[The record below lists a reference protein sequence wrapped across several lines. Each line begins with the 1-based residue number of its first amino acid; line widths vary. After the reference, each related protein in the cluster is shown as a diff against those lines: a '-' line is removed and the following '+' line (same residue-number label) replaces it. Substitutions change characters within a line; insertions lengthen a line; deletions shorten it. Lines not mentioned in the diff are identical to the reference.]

1 MNNRAQD
8 HTPGAADGG
17 VPAPGTAEAAVSPAE
32 EALWRLESLAPDT
45 PVNNVPV
52 AFAVAG
58 RVDAERLRAALAAV
72 AGRHQALRTGY
83 RDAGSRLVKRVL
95 AAGECPLP
103 VGETELPGEPTSAD
117 LAPVTAVPF
126 PLDGTPPVRAA
137 LFRSPDTDVVCVTAH
152 RLVLDEISGPL
163 LREHLIA
170 AYEQHADEATATAGE
185 ATGTAGTAAPGLS
198 SVPPSGP
205 ASVPPSL
212 PPSGPEAAAPSPRSL
227 AFWQAELAGADTGT
241 QELSCTAP
249 DPDRPTLAAAQLDRT
264 LPAPVEAGLRRLA
277 DDLGVPQP
285 AILLAAYY
293 VLLETHGA
301 GPDLLVGLPVDLR
314 PVLAARALGRH
325 TGQVPLRLRT
335 EHKESVRDLVL
346 RSAERLAAATVH
358 AAAAEAAQPGL
369 LPPATPGRPPLPFRH
384 TFEYRTDTVTCP
396 AAFTFG
402 GLAARPFP
410 VTSGTAHFDL
420 HLTATAPQDPHGATA
435 LRLRYRTELFD
446 PALAGLLLARYE
458 TVLRAFT
465 ADPDRAVGDVSW
477 WSGRDHEIIGAAND
491 TASPVEPAT
500 VLDAVRLQVRRAPAA
515 VAVVEGEHTVDYG
528 QLWNAA
534 HAMAT
539 RLKDTGVRPGD
550 VVAIALPRGAELVAA
565 VLGTWLAGAAYVPVD
580 AAHPRERIRHQL
592 SDSAATV
599 LVADEHTAVLAGPDG
614 PAVLH
619 APPAGHAPQLPAPDG
634 PVGDPAAC
642 AYLMYTSGSTGRP
655 KGTLIGHAALANLAA
670 HFAAQLAAE
679 PGDTMLWTTTFAFD
693 MSGVELFVPLVSGG
707 RLVAAPDRARSDG
720 RVLRELLE
728 RHDVRFVQATP
739 TTWRLVADRAADCL
753 RGRSVLIGGE
763 PVPLPLA
770 RRLLAAGCELHHAY
784 GPTETTIWSTSRVIA
799 QDPGARLDVGR
810 PIRNTR
816 VHVSDAH
823 GRDLPVG
830 VRGELCISGTGV
842 ALGYHGRPELDAE
855 RFGVHPEHGRFYRT
869 GDVACW
875 RADGLLD
882 LFGRIDRQVKLRGNR
897 IELGEIEATLTAHPQ
912 VAAAAVIMV
921 GDPSGDG
928 VLIGC
933 LEPSGDV
940 LDTADVH
947 EHARTRLSRS
957 MLPGDLVTVDALPV
971 NGNGKVDLRELERI
985 VTARRTHRTAP
996 GPTGTSPSDA
1006 VGRPGTAAGAD
1017 VLTDQ
1022 LVQVWRT
1029 VLRRADA
1036 DADTDFFA
1044 AGGHSMLAAVAMQ
1057 EFQNLSG
1064 RSLGLSEIFEQST
1077 PRQLAARIRATDT
1090 AAEGAPQP

>member
-1 MNNRAQD
+1 MNDFAQD

-17 VPAPGTAEAAVSPAE
+17 APAPGTAETAVSPAE
-32 EALWRLESLAPDT
+32 EALWRLESLAPGT
-45 PVNNVPV
+45 SVNNVSV

-58 RVDAERLRAALAAV
+58 RVDAERLRVALAAV
-72 AGRHQALRTGY
+72 AERHQALRTGF

-103 VGETELPGEPTSAD
+103 VGETELPGEPTPAD
-117 LAPVTAVPF
+117 LATVTAAPF

-152 RLVLDEISGPL
+152 RLVLDDVSGPL
-163 LREHLIA
+163 LRDHLTA
-170 AYEQHADEATATAGE
+170 AYEEN
-185 ATGTAGTAAPGLS
+185 TGTVGTAET
-198 SVPPSGP
+198 GP
-205 ASVPPSL
+205 A
-212 PPSGPEAAAPSPRSL
+212 AAAPSL
-227 AFWQAELAGADTGT
+227 AFWRTELAGASTGT

-249 DPDRPTLAAAQLDRT
+249 DPDRPTLAAAQLDRI
-264 LPAPVEAGLRRLA
+264 LPASVEADLRRLA
-277 DDLGVPQP
+277 DDLGVPP
-285 AILLAAYY
+285 SAILLAAYC

-314 PVLAARALGRH
+314 PVPAARALGRH
-325 TGQVPLRLRT
+325 TGEVPLRLRT

-346 RSAERLAAATVH
+346 RSAERLVAATAH
-358 AAAAEAAQPGL
+358 AAAAEAELSRL
-369 LPPATPGRPPLPFRH
+369 LPPAAPGRPPLPFRH
-384 TFEYRTDTVTCP
+384 TFEHRTVTCP
-396 AAFTFG
+396 ATFTFG
-402 GLAARPFP
+402 GLAARTFP
-410 VTSGTAHFDL
+410 VPSGTARFDL

-446 PALAGLLLARYE
+446 PALAELLLARYE

-491 TASPVEPAT
+491 TTGPVEPET
-500 VLDAVRLQVRRAPAA
+500 VLDAVRLQVRRAPD
-515 VAVVEGEHTVDYG
+515 AVVVVDGERAVDYG

-599 LVADEHTAVLAGPDG
+599 LVADEHTAALAGPDG

-619 APPAGHAPQLPAPDG
+619 APPADQAPQVPATDA

-670 HFAAQLAAE
+670 HFAAQLAAA

-720 RVLRELLE
+720 RVLRALLE

-784 GPTETTIWSTSRVIA
+784 GPTETTIWSTSRVID

-875 RADGLLD
+875 RADGLID

-947 EHARTRLSRS
+947 EHARARLSRS
-957 MLPGDLVTVDALPV
+957 MLPGDLVTVDPLPV
-971 NGNGKVDLRELERI
+971 NANGKVDLRELERI

-996 GPTGTSPSDA
+996 DPTGTGAPDA
-1006 VGRPGTAAGAD
+1006 AGRPGVAAGAD
-1017 VLTDQ
+1017 ALTDQ

-1029 VLRRADA
+1029 VLRREDA

-1090 AAEGAPQP
+1090 AAEGAPQS

>member
-1 MNNRAQD
+1 MNNFAQD
-8 HTPGAADGG
+8 HTPGAAGG
-17 VPAPGTAEAAVSPAE
+17 GAPAFGTAETAVSPAE
-32 EALWRLESLAPDT
+32 ETLWRLESSAPDT
-45 PVNNVPV
+45 PVNNVSV

-58 RVDAERLRAALAAV
+58 HVDAERLRAALAAV
-72 AGRHQALRTGY
+72 AERHQALRTAY
-83 RDAGSRLVKRVL
+83 RGAGSRLVKRVL
-95 AAGECPLP
+95 AAAECPLP
-103 VGETELPGEPTSAD
+103 VAETELPGEPTPAD
-117 LAPVTAVPF
+117 LAPVTAAPF

-152 RLVLDEISGPL
+152 RLILDEISGPL
-163 LREHLIA
+163 LRDHLAA
-170 AYEQHADEATATAGE
+170 AYEQRATEGTATAGT
-185 ATGTAGTAAPGLS
+185 AQTGPVPAPD
-198 SVPPSGP
+198 
-205 ASVPPSL
+205 
-212 PPSGPEAAAPSPRSL
+212 AAAPNPQSL
-227 AFWQAELAGADTGT
+227 AFWRAELAGASTDSL
-241 QELSCTAP
+241 ELSCTAP

-264 LPAPVEAGLRRLA
+264 LPPPAAAGLRRLA
-277 DDLGVPQP
+277 DDLGVPQS

-293 VLLETHGA
+293 VLLEAHGA
-301 GPDLLVGLPVDLR
+301 GPDLLVGLPIDLR
-314 PVLAARALGRH
+314 PVHAAHALGRH

-346 RSAERLAAATVH
+346 RSAERLAAATAH
-358 AAAAEAAQPGL
+358 AAAAEAAQSGL
-369 LPPATPGRPPLPFRH
+369 LPPAAPGRLPLPFRH
-384 TFEYRTDTVTCP
+384 TFEFRTGTSPV
-396 AAFTFG
+396 AFTFG

-410 VTSGTAHFDL
+410 ATSGTARFDL
-420 HLTATAPQDPHGATA
+420 DLTATAPQDTHGATA

-446 PALAGLLLARYE
+446 PALAELLLARYE

-491 TASPVEPAT
+491 TAGPVEPAT

-515 VAVVEGEHTVDYG
+515 AAVVDGERTVEYR

-599 LVADEHTAVLAGPDG
+599 LVADEHTAALAGPDG

-619 APPAGHAPQLPAPDG
+619 APPADHAPQTPAPDA
-634 PVGDPAAC
+634 PVADPAAC

-655 KGTLIGHAALANLAA
+655 KGTLVGHAALANLAA
-670 HFAAQLAAE
+670 HFAAQLAAA

-707 RLVAAPDRARSDG
+707 RVVAAPDRARSDG

-739 TTWRLVADRAADCL
+739 TTWRLVVDRAADCL

-770 RRLLAAGCELHHAY
+770 RRLLAARCELHHAY

-882 LFGRIDRQVKLRGNR
+882 LFGRSDRQVKLRGNR

-933 LEPSGDV
+933 LEPSGDT

-947 EHARTRLSRS
+947 EHARARLSRS
-957 MLPGDLVTVDALPV
+957 MLPGDLVTVDPLPV
-971 NGNGKVDLRELERI
+971 NGNGKVDHRELERI
-985 VTARRTHRTAP
+985 VTARRTHRTA
-996 GPTGTSPSDA
+996 TSPSGTGAPDA
-1006 VGRPGTAAGAD
+1006 ADRPGTAAGVDA
-1017 VLTDQ
+1017 LTDQ

-1029 VLRRADA
+1029 VLRREDA

-1090 AAEGAPQP
+1090 AAEGAPQT

>member
-1 MNNRAQD
+1 MNDFAQD

-17 VPAPGTAEAAVSPAE
+17 APAPGTAETAVSPAE
-32 EALWRLESLAPDT
+32 EALWRLEELAPGT
-45 PVNNVPV
+45 PVNNVSV

-58 RVDAERLRAALAAV
+58 RVDAERLQAALAAV
-72 AGRHQALRTGY
+72 AERHQALRTGY

-95 AAGECPLP
+95 AAAECPL
-103 VGETELPGEPTSAD
+103 VLEETELPGEPTPAD
-117 LAPVTAVPF
+117 LAPVTAAPF

-163 LREHLIA
+163 LRDHLTA
-170 AYEQHADEATATAGE
+170 AYEENIGTV
-185 ATGTAGTAAPGLS
+185 GTAET
-198 SVPPSGP
+198 GP
-205 ASVPPSL
+205 AA
-212 PPSGPEAAAPSPRSL
+212 EAPSL
-227 AFWQAELAGADTGT
+227 AFWRTELAGANTDA

-264 LPAPVEAGLRRLA
+264 LPASAEAGLRRLA
-277 DDLGVPQP
+277 DDLGVPP
-285 AILLAAYY
+285 SAILLAAYY

-314 PVLAARALGRH
+314 PVPAARALGRY
-325 TGQVPLRLRT
+325 TGEVPLRLRT

-346 RSAERLAAATVH
+346 RSAERLAAATAH
-358 AAAAEAAQPGL
+358 AAAAEAELAGL
-369 LPPATPGRPPLPFRH
+369 LPPAAPGRPPLPFRH
-384 TFEYRTDTVTCP
+384 TFEHRTVTCP

-402 GLAARPFP
+402 GLDARPFP
-410 VTSGTAHFDL
+410 VTSGTARFDL

-446 PALAGLLLARYE
+446 PALAELLLARYE

-491 TASPVEPAT
+491 TAGPVEPAT
-500 VLDAVRLQVRRAPAA
+500 VLDAVRLQVRRAPD
-515 VAVVEGEHTVDYG
+515 AVVVVDGERTVGYG

-539 RLKDTGVRPGD
+539 RLKDIGVRPGD

-580 AAHPRERIRHQL
+580 AAHPRERIRYQL

-599 LVADEHTAVLAGPDG
+599 LVADEHTAALAGPDG

-619 APPAGHAPQLPAPDG
+619 APPADHAPQVPATDA

-670 HFAAQLAAE
+670 HFAAQLAAA

-739 TTWRLVADRAADCL
+739 TAWRLVADRAADRL

-770 RRLLAAGCELHHAY
+770 RRLRAAGCELHHAY
-784 GPTETTIWSTSRVIA
+784 GPTETTIWSTSRVID

-855 RFGVHPEHGRFYRT
+855 RFGVHPEYGRFYRT

-875 RADGLLD
+875 RADGLID

-921 GDPSGDG
+921 GDPSDDG

-947 EHARTRLSRS
+947 EHARARLSRS
-957 MLPGDLVTVDALPV
+957 MLPGDLVTVDPLPV
-971 NGNGKVDLRELERI
+971 NANGKVDLRELERI
-985 VTARRTHRTAP
+985 VTARRTAP

-1006 VGRPGTAAGAD
+1006 AGRPGTAAGAD
-1017 VLTDQ
+1017 ALTDQ

-1090 AAEGAPQP
+1090 AAEGAPQS